1 MFFFKYTSA
10 DLPITFCSPTSHL
23 FSAGTASDRIKK
35 LLEFYFVFAVV
46 WGVGGNLA
54 EGKGLDTRRRF
65 SKWWTSE
72 FKNVVFP
79 DSGLVFD
86 FAVDENQML
95 MVPWADIMDK
105 SQEQTIDVKSN
116 SIFISTPQNFRLK
129 YLMSELL
136 RNNQNVMLVSEL
148 RSELLA
154 P

>member
-1 MFFFKYTSA
+1 MLCLHS
-10 DLPITFCSPTSHL
+10 PI
-23 FSAGTASDRIKK
+23 FSSTGTASDRIKK

-46 WGVGGNLA
+46 WGVGGTLT

-95 MVPWADIMDK
+95 MVPWADVMDK
-105 SQEQTIDVKSN
+105 SQEQIIDVKSN
-116 SIFISTPQNFRLK
+116 SIFISTPQNFRLT

-136 RNNQNVMLVSEL
+136 RSKQNVMLVSESKPKSL
-148 RSELLA
+148 YFA
-154 P
+154 IV